1 MSINISPRKLG
12 SVTDKDPDAHPGH
25 FHPHCNILPT
35 KDITPAAHH
44 HIPKQT
50 RQGRG
55 QGADFDPEV
64 CVGVDLRICCD
75 PQACL

>member
-44 HIPKQT
+44 HIPEQT
-50 RQGRG
+50 WQSRR
-55 QGADFDPEV
+55 QGADFDPKI
-64 CVGVDLRICCD
+64 CVNVDFRICRY